1 MQRELVGRRASRTG
15 IEIAV
20 QRGVQLWEVLFEF
33 RRIGKFLKVTAIDP
47 DTNIEV
53 SMVGN
58 PRYSQEMLKR
68 TATRKLLYVIAK
80 RLRAARNSERAGRR

>member
-1 MQRELVGRRASRTG
+1 MAQ
-15 IEIAV
+15 
-20 QRGVQLWEVLFEF
+20 QGVQLWEVLFEF

-68 TATRKLLYVIAK
+68 VATRKLVYVIAK

>member
-1 MQRELVGRRASRTG
+1 MAQK
-15 IEIAV
+15 
-20 QRGVQLWEVLFEF
+20 GVQLREVLFEF

-68 TATRKLLYVIAK
+68 VATRKLVYVIAK
-80 RLRAARNSERAGRR
+80 RLRAARNSDRAGRR